1 MSQDTILMPGT
12 PDFAVRVAALSKLY
26 KIYASPQ
33 DFLKEILTSKVYHD
47 EFWALKEVSFTV
59 KRGQV
64 VGIIGRNGA
73 GKSTLLKIL
82 AGTLEKT
89 YGELEVNGK
98 ISALLELGTGFNPEY
113 SGRQN
118 IYLSGMYMG
127 LSKQQIAQKEEWII
141 NFSELKDIID
151 RPFKT
156 YSSGMQSR
164 LMFSCAVSI
173 DPDIFIVDE
182 ALATG
187 DGFFVNKCVRRME
200 EICASG
206 STVFLVTHGVS
217 QVAQLCDTAI
227 WLDNGEIK
235 LIGDPLEVVREYDYA
250 IHVAL
255 SGGTGRIEK
264 LETPLPEQSEIL
276 PLPENAPAE
285 IVVSP
290 VTPLE
295 NNIID
300 TGATV
305 VEGELTV
312 FKRGPVYIDKV
323 EFLDDNEIPIQVV
336 RFWDTLKIRVWYSCE
351 GEIPSESLGIA
362 YGIER
367 ESDLA
372 LICQFNTVNVLRD
385 EDLLTYHDQPYRK
398 KGGRK
403 GYIDVRLSPLQLV
416 PGDYLV
422 SVGLLAN
429 IPYTSDFYEYHHRL
443 YKLVVIRN
451 GFPAVG
457 AFCPISEWNHQV
469 LEE

>member
-1 MSQDTILMPGT
+1 MSQDPLLMPGT
-12 PDFAVRVAALSKLY
+12 PDFAVRATALSKLY

-33 DFLKEILTSKVYHD
+33 NFLKEVLTSKVYHD

-59 KRGQV
+59 NRGQV

-89 YGELEVNGK
+89 YGQLEVNGK

-127 LSKQQIAQKEEWII
+127 LSKQQIAQKEDWII
-141 NFSELKDIID
+141 NFSELNDIID

-164 LMFSCAVSI
+164 LMFACAVSI

-255 SGGTGRIEK
+255 SGGSGRVEK
-264 LETPLPEQSEIL
+264 LENPAAETPVV
-276 PLPENAPAE
+276 APSSNE
-285 IVVSP
+285 IVETEVSSEA
-290 VTPLE
+290 PLE
-295 NNIID
+295 D
-300 TGATV
+300 KTLATNASV

-312 FKRGPVYIDKV
+312 FKRGPVYIDRV
-323 EFLDDNEIPIQVV
+323 EFLDANDVPIQAV
-336 RFWDTLKIRVWYSCE
+336 RFWDSLKIRVWYSCE
-351 GEIPSESLGIA
+351 GEIPEESLGIA

-385 EDLLTYHDQPYRK
+385 EDLSTYHEQPYRK

-403 GYIDVRLSPLQLV
+403 GYIDVLLSPLQIV
-416 PGDYLV
+416 PGNYLV

-443 YKLVVIRN
+443 YKLVIIRN

-457 AFCPISEWNHQV
+457 AFCPISKWEHKV